1 MSEEAGLTPAARL
14 ARGVLCAVL
23 AVFLAGAS
31 HAVAGG
37 TVPVVTILMSLP
49 LGALVC
55 VILAGRQLSLPRVA
69 LGVGVS
75 QVVFHFLFDFF
86 AGMPSVMT
94 STMMVSAG
102 HRHEGI
108 LATPL
113 VPMVAGSASS
123 TDGMDAGM
131 IASHLVAGL
140 ATVALVRRGEYLW
153 WSLVGI
159 IEAVVST
166 IVRLIRLCP
175 VTEESRRGFLEYA
188 PYGLYELLQG
198 DTRLRLRGPPA
209 RELSFS

>member
-1 MSEEAGLTPAARL
+1 MSEKAGLTPAARL
-14 ARGVLCAVL
+14 VRGVLCAAL
-23 AVFLAGAS
+23 AVFLAGSS
-31 HAVAGG
+31 HAIAGG
-37 TVPVVTILMSLP
+37 TVPILAVLLSFP
-49 LGALVC
+49 LGALIC

-75 QVVFHFLFDFF
+75 QAAFHLLFDLF
-86 AGMPSVMT
+86 AGMTAAAPS
-94 STMMVSAG
+94 MMVSAG

-113 VPMVAGSASS
+113 TPLVAGPASS
-123 TDGMDAGM
+123 AGGMDEGM

-140 ATVALVRRGEYLW
+140 VTVALVRRGEYLW

-166 IVRLIRLCP
+166 IVRLVRLCP
-175 VTEESRRGFLEYA
+175 VTEKSRRAFLEYA
-188 PYGLYELLQG
+188 PYGLYELLQC